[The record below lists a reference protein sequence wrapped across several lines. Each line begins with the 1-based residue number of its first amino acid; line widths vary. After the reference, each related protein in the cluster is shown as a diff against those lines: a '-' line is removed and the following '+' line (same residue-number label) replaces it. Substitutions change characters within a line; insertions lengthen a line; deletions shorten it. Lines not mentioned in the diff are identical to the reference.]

1 MRLILLTLALF
12 GTGHAALADEIDQT
26 YGFYVAGLKA
36 GTIHITGTV
45 PKSGTQSGYVL
56 EGTLSPTSIMRRFHD
71 IRFDGRVDGRVTPDG
86 TLHPARYKGFSR
98 SDKKESEVQ
107 LVYDAGRPQVVRY
120 APERAPQ
127 PFDIIPAKQNGAL
140 DPLSA
145 AYLLFQD
152 QPLDRLCDRSF
163 SLFDGRRLSRL
174 EVGAPDVTATEALCE
189 GRYTRVAGFSPEEI
203 EEQVTF
209 PFTLVYTKG
218 DADVYSLSFF
228 KTDTTFGPAE
238 AARK

>member
-1 MRLILLTLALF
+1 MRLIFSTLALL
-12 GTGHAALADEIDQT
+12 GTGLAASADEIDQT

-45 PKSGTQSGYVL
+45 PAIGSEGSYLLK
-56 EGTLSPTSIMRRFHD
+56 GTLSPTSIMRRFHD
-71 IRFDGRVDGRVTPDG
+71 VRFDGQVDGIVTPDG
-86 TLHPARYKGFSR
+86 RLHPARYEGFSR
-98 SDKKESEVQ
+98 SDTKESDVQ

-120 APERAPQ
+120 APERSPQ
-127 PFDIIPAKQNGAL
+127 PFDIIPAKQNGAI

-152 QPLDRLCDRSF
+152 QPLDTLCDRSF

-174 EVGAPDVTATEALCE
+174 EVGAPDVNAAEALCE
-189 GRYTRVAGFSPEEI
+189 GRYTRVAGFSPEDI

-209 PFTLVYTKG
+209 PFTLVYTRG
-218 DADVYSLSFF
+218 DADLYSLSFF